1 MKVNQISAE
10 LSSDILAASELV
22 HDQSISESE
31 RGKKL
36 NALKSSILEKIDAEN
51 DAISF
56 SGRSYL
62 EQIQN
67 VITNEEWAK
76 LPPPTTVKNEL
87 LAIRSLVAVLTS
99 FEDDRG
105 PMMEAIQRLLTEA
118 LLKHMNSLS
127 DAEVLSLSKQWG
139 AAEIQFQKEKDS
151 AEAER
156 QGSLMTAGIGIGAAG
171 LSLLAKAV
179 VTKVSNDKFKQAAP
193 TQKEKADLNGA
204 MGEQSKAELKLNT
217 VSKEMAEIDDEL
229 AKTRKEISTLKDEL
243 SSSEFSNSQK
253 IAKQTEFNEKN
264 LALNDLQKRRDDLT
278 PRYENLKTD
287 YEIAAKVTDR
297 ERAKVDSRN
306 ADASKSV
313 QEFRALL
320 DMSDSSM
327 SVIQNIGKV
336 ISVYFFDSKASD
348 DKIESEKFGYLVGF
362 FASALQNTQKS
373 QSQAGDGLA
382 TIRSSCDATIQGADS
397 SITYAIKA

>member
-36 NALKSSILEKIDAEN
+36 NALKSSILEKIDTEN

-87 LAIRSLVAVLTS
+87 LAIRSLVAVITS

-156 QGSLMTAGIGIGAAG
+156 QGSLMTAGIGIGTAG

-243 SSSEFSNSQK
+243 SSSEFSGSQK

>member
-36 NALKSSILEKIDAEN
+36 NALKSSILEKIDTEN

-156 QGSLMTAGIGIGAAG
+156 QGSLMTAGIGIGTAG

-243 SSSEFSNSQK
+243 SSSEFSGSQK

>member
-1 MKVNQISAE
+1 
-10 LSSDILAASELV
+10 
-22 HDQSISESE
+22 
-31 RGKKL
+31 
-36 NALKSSILEKIDAEN
+36 
-51 DAISF
+51 
-56 SGRSYL
+56 
-62 EQIQN
+62 
-67 VITNEEWAK
+67 
-76 LPPPTTVKNEL
+76 
-87 LAIRSLVAVLTS
+87 
-99 FEDDRG
+99 
-105 PMMEAIQRLLTEA
+105 
-118 LLKHMNSLS
+118 
-127 DAEVLSLSKQWG
+127 
-139 AAEIQFQKEKDS
+139 
-151 AEAER
+151 
-156 QGSLMTAGIGIGAAG
+156 MTAGIGIGTAG

-243 SSSEFSNSQK
+243 SSSEFSGSQK

-297 ERAKVDSRN
+297 ERVKVDSRN

>member
-36 NALKSSILEKIDAEN
+36 NALKSSILEKIDTEN

-99 FEDDRG
+99 FEEDRG

-156 QGSLMTAGIGIGAAG
+156 QGSLMTAGIGIGTAG

-193 TQKEKADLNGA
+193 TQKEKADLDGA

-243 SSSEFSNSQK
+243 SSSEFSGSQK

-348 DKIESEKFGYLVGF
+348 DKIESEKFGYLVSF

>member
-62 EQIQN
+62 EKIQN

-156 QGSLMTAGIGIGAAG
+156 QGSLMTAGIGIGTAG

-193 TQKEKADLNGA
+193 NQKEKADLNGA

-217 VSKEMAEIDDEL
+217 VSREMAEIDDEL

>member
-10 LSSDILAASELV
+10 LSSDILAASDLV

-51 DAISF
+51 DATSF
-56 SGRSYL
+56 AGRTYL
-62 EQIQN
+62 EQIQK

-87 LAIRSLVAVLTS
+87 LAMRSLVAVLTS
-99 FEDDRG
+99 FEDDRS

-118 LLKHMNSLS
+118 LLKHLNSLS

-139 AAEIQFQKEKDS
+139 AAEIQFQKEKAS

-156 QGSLMTAGIGIGAAG
+156 QSSLMTAGIGIGTAG

-193 TQKEKADLNGA
+193 SEKEKTDLTGA
-204 MGEQSKAELKLNT
+204 MGEQSKAEFNLNT
-217 VSKEMAEIDDEL
+217 VSKEMSEIDDEL
-229 AKTRKEISTLKDEL
+229 AKTRKDISKLQEGITKN
-243 SSSEFSNSQK
+243 EFTGPERIS
-253 IAKQTEFNEKN
+253 KQTELNEKN

-278 PRYENLKTD
+278 PSYERLKTD
-287 YEIAAKVTDR
+287 YEIAAKVTER
-297 ERAKVDSRN
+297 ERAKVDGKN
-306 ADASKSV
+306 AEASKSV

-336 ISVYFFDSKASD
+336 ISVYLFDSKASD
-348 DKIESEKFGYLVGF
+348 EKIESEKFGYLVSF

-373 QSQAGDGLA
+373 QGQAGDGLA

>member
-31 RGKKL
+31 RSKKL
-36 NALKSSILEKIDAEN
+36 NALKSSMLEKIDAEN

-127 DAEVLSLSKQWG
+127 DAEVLS
-139 AAEIQFQKEKDS
+139 
-151 AEAER
+151 
-156 QGSLMTAGIGIGAAG
+156 
-171 LSLLAKAV
+171 
-179 VTKVSNDKFKQAAP
+179 
-193 TQKEKADLNGA
+193 
-204 MGEQSKAELKLNT
+204 
-217 VSKEMAEIDDEL
+217 
-229 AKTRKEISTLKDEL
+229 
-243 SSSEFSNSQK
+243 
-253 IAKQTEFNEKN
+253 
-264 LALNDLQKRRDDLT
+264 
-278 PRYENLKTD
+278 
-287 YEIAAKVTDR
+287 
-297 ERAKVDSRN
+297 
-306 ADASKSV
+306 
-313 QEFRALL
+313 
-320 DMSDSSM
+320 
-327 SVIQNIGKV
+327 
-336 ISVYFFDSKASD
+336 
-348 DKIESEKFGYLVGF
+348 
-362 FASALQNTQKS
+362 
-373 QSQAGDGLA
+373 
-382 TIRSSCDATIQGADS
+382 
-397 SITYAIKA
+397 